1 MKQIA
6 TIGSGNMGTAM
17 SQLLAEN
24 RHLVHIWSIEQ
35 NVLKEIAQKHTNKKY
50 LSGIKLH
57 SNIIAKPTDVECL
70 KGADV
75 VMLAVPSH
83 VIMPV
88 LKKIKNLLAPKMII
102 FSVTKGLNAKT
113 LKTTAQ
119 EIIEFLPAH
128 LKTRFVNMT
137 GPAVALD
144 IARRTPTAVE
154 IASLNAGSAK
164 QIKGI
169 LQNSYFKVNT
179 TKDLAGAAFCAS
191 LKNVYAVVLGLSQGL
206 EYKLN
211 TQAMLFTAAVQEMSA
226 VLSKM
231 RAKPGTAISL
241 SGIGDLTVTGF
252 NPKSRNV
259 TYGRLASQKGAKTP
273 AQLGMRQ
280 VAEGYFTAPLL
291 ARLMKKKKIH
301 APLIFLVNDIIKNKK
316 NPKKELHDF
325 IEKLSF
331 S

>member
-17 SQLLAEN
+17 SQLLAQN
-24 RHLVHIWSIEQ
+24 GHKVRIWSIEQ
-35 NVLKEIAQKHTNKKY
+35 SVLKEIAQKHTNKKY
-50 LSGIKLH
+50 LPGIKLH
-57 SNIIAKPTDVECL
+57 PNIMAKPTDIDCL

-88 LKKIKNLLAPKMII
+88 LKQIKNLLTRKMII
-102 FSVTKGLNAKT
+102 FSVTKGLNQKT
-113 LKTTAQ
+113 LQTTAQ

-128 LKTRFVNMT
+128 LKNNFVNMT

-154 IASLNAGSAK
+154 IASLSPASAK
-164 QIKGI
+164 QMKNL
-169 LQNSYFKVNT
+169 LQNSYFKVNI
-179 TKDLAGAAFCAS
+179 TKDLAGAALCAS
-191 LKNVYAVVLGLSQGL
+191 LKNVYAVALGISQGL

-211 TQAMLFTAAVQEMSA
+211 TQAMLFTAAVQEMA
-226 VLSKM
+226 AILAKM
-231 RAKPGTAISL
+231 RAKPGTAMSL

-301 APLIFLVNDIIKNKK
+301 APLIFLVDDIIKKKK
-316 NPKKELHDF
+316 NPKKGLHDF
-325 IEKLSF
+325 IERLSF
-331 S
+331 